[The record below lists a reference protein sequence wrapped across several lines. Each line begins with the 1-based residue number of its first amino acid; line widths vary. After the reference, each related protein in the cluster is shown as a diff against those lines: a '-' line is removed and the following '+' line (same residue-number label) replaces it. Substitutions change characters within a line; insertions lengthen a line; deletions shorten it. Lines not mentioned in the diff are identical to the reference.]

1 MIIYKLSRIHLH
13 ISGGM
18 QNEEDFLCDEQKISM
33 IIIMNKAIDSIFE
46 ELAAKLKK

>member
-1 MIIYKLSRIHLH
+1 MR
-13 ISGGM
+13 
-18 QNEEDFLCDEQKISM
+18 KIFYVVNRRFSM